1 MRQLWNRCHNTGVAL
16 SLATPVSMAVPASLR
31 GGETAARLRSHT
43 ASEDRIFSVT
53 GATTALCDRAE
64 RLALSVQAEPRYA
77 ARMVS
82 AMPSVRA
89 VFSCRDRIM

>member
-16 SLATPVSMAVPASLR
+16 SLVTPVSMAVPASLR

-53 GATTALCDRAE
+53 GATTALCDRGA
-64 RLALSVQAEPRYA
+64 SGA
-77 ARMVS
+77 AIRGTHGQ
-82 AMPSVRA
+82 
-89 VFSCRDRIM
+89 FNCF